1 MSGSPGLLGRALASL
16 RLRKDALITLLAALL
31 LAVALLS
38 PSVPV
43 TRAQVDAVA
52 VIDITQSMNVPD
64 QTIGG
69 KPVSRLSFAKAKLDR
84 MLSELPCGSRLG
96 WAIFTEYRSFLLLAP
111 LEVCEHQRELRA
123 TLQGIDGRMAWAGGS
138 EVAKGINSGMEM
150 VQALED
156 RPAVVFFTDG
166 QESPPVN
173 PSYRPSFTVARGAV
187 KGLVV
192 GVGGD
197 VALAIPKLDP
207 EGRPQGDW
215 SASDVL
221 QVDPYSLG
229 RGGSVAGEQ
238 LVDSDG
244 SKAKPMLGAT
254 PGSEHLSALREEY
267 LRLLAGETG
276 LAYLRLENDAALA
289 AALRAPKMTRDAV
302 ATLDLGPWLGSAA
315 LFCLV
320 VPVLISVWTRL
331 RNRRRSAHATRTAPV
346 RSSASRAG

>member
-1 MSGSPGLLGRALASL
+1 MSATPGLLSRSLASL

-31 LAVALLS
+31 LAGALLS
-38 PSVPV
+38 PGVPV
-43 TRAQVDAVA
+43 TRPQVDAVA

-64 QTIGG
+64 QTLGG

-84 MLSELPCGSRLG
+84 MLTELPCGSRLG

-123 TLQGIDGRMAWAGGS
+123 TLQGIDGRMAWAGAS
-138 EVAKGINSGMEM
+138 EVAKGLNSGMEM

-156 RPAVVFFTDG
+156 RPAVVFLTDG

-197 VALAIPKLDP
+197 VALPIPKLDP
-207 EGRPQGDW
+207 EGRPQGEW

-229 RGGSVAGEQ
+229 RGGSVTGEQ
-238 LVDSDG
+238 LVDAQE
-244 SKAKPMLGAT
+244 AKTQPMPGAT

-267 LRLLAGETG
+267 LRLLSGETG
-276 LAYLRLENDAALA
+276 LAYLRLENDKGLA
-289 AALRAPKMTRDAV
+289 AALSAPRMTRDTAT
-302 ATLDLGPWLGSAA
+302 TLDLRPWLGSGA
-315 LFCLV
+315 LLCVV
-320 VPVLISVWTRL
+320 VPLLMSVWGRL
-331 RNRRRSAHATRTAPV
+331 RIRRRTAHPARTAPV
-346 RSSASRAG
+346 GSPASRAG

>member
-1 MSGSPGLLGRALASL
+1 MSGSPGLLSRALAAL
-16 RLRKDALITLLAALL
+16 RLRKDALMMLLAALL

-64 QTIGG
+64 QTLGG
-69 KPVSRLSFAKAKLDR
+69 KPVSRLSFAKAKLDQ
-84 MLSELPCGSRLG
+84 MLDGLPCGSRLG
-96 WAIFTEYRSFLLLAP
+96 LSIFTEYRSFLLLAP

-138 EVAKGINSGMEM
+138 EVAKGLNSGLEM

-173 PSYRPSFTVARGAV
+173 PSYRPNFTVARGAV

-197 VALAIPKLDP
+197 VALPIPKLDP
-207 EGRPQGDW
+207 EGRPQGEW

-238 LVDSDG
+238 LVD
-244 SKAKPMLGAT
+244 AQEARTQPMPGAT
-254 PGSEHLSALREEY
+254 PGTEHLSALREEY
-267 LRLLAGETG
+267 LRLLSGETG
-276 LAYLRLENDAALA
+276 LAYLRLDSDKGLA
-289 AALRAPKMTRDAV
+289 AALSAPQMTRDA
-302 ATLDLGPWLGSAA
+302 ATTLDLRPWLGAGA
-315 LFCLV
+315 LLCLV
-320 VPVLISVWTRL
+320 GPLLMSVWGRL
-331 RNRRRSAHATRTAPV
+331 RIRRRPVHAARIAAV
-346 RSSASRAG
+346 RSPASRAG